1 MPKFAANLSL
11 LFTELPFP
19 ERFAAAADTGLF
31 DAVEFQFPYDHD
43 LKALTQTAQR
53 AGLPVALI
61 NAPPGDTFGQAA
73 LNSTDFEASIT
84 EALRYATALGAEKL
98 HVMAGIAEPAPDTTA
113 LYRRNIATAARM
125 AAERG
130 VLIVVEPINRHTVPG
145 YFMHDLDQAISLIR
159 GIPNVKILF
168 DIFHIQQIHGDLTRR
183 LTALHEADLLGHLQV
198 AAVPSRH
205 EPGTGEVDDAYLFE
219 LIDALHWPDFVGA
232 EYHPAAT
239 TVEGLGWLQP
249 WVTYD

>member
-19 ERFAAAADTGLF
+19 ERFAAAAETGLF

-43 LKALTQTAQR
+43 LKELTTAAQQ

-73 LNSTDFEASIT
+73 LNSTDFEATIT
-84 EALRYATALGAEKL
+84 KALRYATALGAEKL
-98 HVMAGIAEPAPDTTA
+98 HVMAGIAEPSPDATA
-113 LYRRNIATAARM
+113 LYHRNITTAASM
-125 AAERG
+125 AADRG

-145 YFMHDLDQAISLIR
+145 YFLHDLDQATALIR
-159 GIPNVKILF
+159 DIPNVKILF

-183 LTALHEADLLGHLQV
+183 LRALHAADLLGHVQV
-198 AAVPSRH
+198 AGVPYRH
-205 EPGTGEVDDAYLFE
+205 EPGTGEVDDARLFE
-219 LIDALHWPDFVGA
+219 LIDALPWPDFVGA
-232 EYHPAAT
+232 EYHPVDT
-239 TVEGLGWLQP
+239 TVEGLGWLQQ
-249 WVTYD
+249 WVTYH

>member
-11 LFTELPFP
+11 LFTEVPFP
-19 ERFAAAADTGLF
+19 ERFRAAADTGLF

-43 LKALTQTAQR
+43 LEELTQAAR
-53 AGLPVALI
+53 HAGLPIALL

-84 EALRYATALGAEKL
+84 QALRYATALGAQKI
-98 HVMAGIAEPAPDTTA
+98 HVMAGITEPSPETTA
-113 LYRRNIATAARM
+113 LYRRNITTAARM
-125 AAERG
+125 AADRG

-145 YFMHDLDQAISLIR
+145 YFLHNLDQATTLIHD
-159 GIPNVKILF
+159 IPNVKILF

-183 LTALHEADLLGHLQV
+183 LRVLHEADLLGHLQV
-198 AAVPSRH
+198 AGVPSRH

-219 LIDALHWPDFVGA
+219 LIDALPWPGFVGA
-232 EYHPAAT
+232 EYRPADT
-239 TVEGLGWLQP
+239 TLEGLGWLRS